1 MSNKLFTEVS
11 VAQQE
16 TVSGGRF
23 TFNLGGSRVIGFTD
37 ITGNATLVTPDP
49 LGGSPTVE
57 TASFTDADEFE
68 TDAVSGV
75 VLTSESISPSPRGF
89 NSIRGLFSGLFV

>member
-1 MSNKLFTEVS
+1 MFTEVS

-23 TFNLGGSRVIGFTD
+23 TFNLGGSRVLGFAD
-37 ITGNATLVTPDP
+37 LTGNSTVVTPDP
-49 LGGSPTVE
+49 AGGNPTVE
-57 TASFTDADEFE
+57 TTSSTDADEFE

-75 VLTSESISPSPRGF
+75 VLTSEAISPSPRGLG
-89 NSIRGLFSGLFV
+89 SIRGLFGGLFGGTPV